1 MTHIATITCPTCG
14 GPACIMGIDSYTDT
28 RMRNVVIGADPYSD
42 SQHVSVYFACD
53 ADKTIFFIRMAMT
66 DKGITLTTE

>member
-1 MTHIATITCPTCG
+1 
-14 GPACIMGIDSYTDT
+14 
-28 RMRNVVIGADPYSD
+28 MRNVVIGADPYSD